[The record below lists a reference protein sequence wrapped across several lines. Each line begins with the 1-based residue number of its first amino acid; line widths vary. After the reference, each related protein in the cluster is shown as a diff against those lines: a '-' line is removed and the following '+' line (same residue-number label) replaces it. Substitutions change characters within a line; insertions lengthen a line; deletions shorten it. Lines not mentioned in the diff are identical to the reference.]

1 VIALHL
7 CNDALK
13 QKANEME
20 KTRYRD
26 LLIASG
32 IADSRVA
39 SLKMAM
45 VQLHSAYCQLDLS
58 GRAAFNGMV
67 NAKTLREVLIQMAE
81 TEDLNTEL

>member
-1 VIALHL
+1 MAKRHSKTL
-7 CNDALK
+7 NKRDSK
-13 QKANEME
+13 ME
-20 KTRYRD
+20 KKRYRD

-32 IADSRVA
+32 IADSRVV